1 MDIYERLVENPL
13 FFKWI
18 YHPGPEIDSWW
29 KTYLEMNPAEADQ
42 ILLFKQRFKALGY
55 SVEKL
60 SDPEKKILA
69 RKIVSG
75 LESIDAKRN
84 RRQLMIGLVKYAAI
98 ALLFFSIGSVL
109 VYLKM
114 DKETKKWVIAE
125 SSIPTQLQGPVLIL
139 PEGSS
144 VPLKKTESSL
154 DYSKPDQILLNNE
167 SVIKQSKESEKIANN
182 QLIIPFGNRSKVTL
196 SDNTIVWLNAGSRL
210 IYPSRFTGERREVLL
225 FGEAYFEVAKN
236 VEMPFVVKTTS
247 IEVKVL
253 GTEFNISAYPDDN
266 VVQTVLK
273 NGSIS
278 IRRNH
283 GNIFEKE
290 LVLTPNQMALFD
302 KTTQDSKIYTV
313 DANDYII
320 WTKGLLSFDDLEMSR
335 VLKSLER
342 YYNIQIRYA
351 DPMVGSQRI
360 SGKLDLN
367 KSLNEVFEYMSKVS
381 STTFKKLDDRNY
393 QIK

>member
-29 KTYLEMNPAEADQ
+29 KTYLELNPTEADQ

-60 SDPEKKILA
+60 SDPEKKVLA

-75 LESIDAKRN
+75 LESIDAKRD
-84 RRQLMIGLVKYAAI
+84 RHQFMIGLAKYAAI

-114 DKETKKWVIAE
+114 DKQTRKWVIAE

-144 VPLKKTESSL
+144 IPLKKTESSL
-154 DYSKPDQILLNNE
+154 DYSKPDRILLNNE

-236 VEMPFVVKTTS
+236 AEMPFVVKTTS

-253 GTEFNISAYPDDN
+253 GTEFNVSAYPDDN

-273 NGSIS
+273 NGSVS

-313 DANDYII
+313 DANDYTI
-320 WTKGLLSFDDLEMSR
+320 WTKGLLSFDDLEMCR

-381 STTFKKLDDRNY
+381 STKFKKLDDRNY